1 MHLGSDELHRKCEG
15 LVPVFALPALA
26 IATSS
31 FALATAL
38 LSSGSVLHEE
48 CA

>member
-38 LSSGSVLHEE
+38 LSSGSMSHEE

>member
-15 LVPVFALPALA
+15 LVPIFALPALA

-38 LSSGSVLHEE
+38 VSSGSVLQEE